1 MLTASTPL
9 GIAAGRF
16 ATFRIIS
23 RGQIR
28 SFRRSAS
35 FLQWVRFPA
44 APPEGPYL
52 SGPLCWDYHLRDD
65 PKSTLGLVQCSTCSA
80 AATWTR
86 FLASGQ
92 GAVWLDRLATVRRSA
107 VDQQTPSARRPA
119 AWTCW
124 TRQQLRRNSQVLSR
138 NLPCLRVT
146 LRRSSRISP
155 GHVTGSI
162 PGSSTEKML
171 VRATSSGQFSFS
183 SAVADYLPAEFNPD
197 RGSG

>member
-92 GAVWLDRLATVRRSA
+92 GAVLARSPG
-107 VDQQTPSARRPA
+107 DCSQISGRPA
-119 AWTCW
+119 
-124 TRQQLRRNSQVLSR
+124 N
-138 NLPCLRVT
+138 T
-146 LRRSSRISP
+146 LGRTASS
-155 GHVTGSI
+155 VD
-162 PGSSTEKML
+162 ML
-171 VRATSSGQFSFS
+171 DWPTT
-183 SAVADYLPAEFNPD
+183 PA
-197 RGSG
+197 